1 MRRLATLAA
10 GLAAAGAA
18 FPAAASA
25 HGLVGRADLPIP
37 PWLFGWAAAVVLIVS
52 FLALAVLWPK
62 KLFHGRDGVVVG
74 ELRARGT

>member
-52 FLALAVLWPK
+52 FLALAVLWP
-62 KLFHGRDGVVVG
+62 
-74 ELRARGT
+74 